1 MKVSIIIPVYNGKKT
16 VRAAVESAVNGAPDT
31 VEVVVVNDGSTD
43 GTEKVLDE
51 LAAEYSCVRVFSKPN
66 GGVSSARNY
75 GIEKANG
82 DFLMFLDADD
92 TFEPGAVQTM
102 IKTAEQNNADITMF
116 GYRTVAGSV
125 VTDFMPPFTG
135 VLKGKKEIFEKLVY
149 PVVFSGENGYIAS
162 VWTSVFKKSV
172 ITDNALKFDTRI
184 KISED
189 TVFMTQFWLCC
200 NEAAAADKALLTY
213 NLADGSATKRYA
225 SGLLENHETVTR
237 ELEKS
242 LSENGIE
249 YSDKIRGT
257 RAVAVGISLI
267 VNEARSGNPHNF
279 FESLKCVFRASSHLR
294 KDASLCCP
302 ESKKVRIKKHIVMC
316 PVLGAAFLIC
326 RKIQAKRGVSF

>member
-1 MKVSIIIPVYNGKKT
+1 MRVSIIIPVYNGEKT

-43 GTEKVLDE
+43 GTEKVLEE

-92 TFEPGAVQTM
+92 TFDPGAVATM
-102 IKTAEQNNADITMF
+102 IKSAEQNNADITMF

-162 VWTSVFKKSV
+162 VWTSIFKKSV
-172 ITDNALKFDTRI
+172 ITDNALKFNTGI

-200 NEAAAADKALLTY
+200 NEVAAADKALLTY
-213 NLADGSATKRYA
+213 NLADGSATKSYA

-267 VNEARSGNPHNF
+267 VNEARSGNPHSF
-279 FESLKCVFRASSHLR
+279 FESLKCVFRASSRLR
-294 KDASLCCP
+294 KDASLCRA

>member
-1 MKVSIIIPVYNGKKT
+1 MRVSIIIPVYNGEKT

-43 GTEKVLDE
+43 GTEKVLEE

-92 TFEPGAVQTM
+92 TFDPGAVATM
-102 IKTAEQNNADITMF
+102 IKSAEQNNADITMF

-162 VWTSVFKKSV
+162 VWTSIFKKSV
-172 ITDNALKFDTRI
+172 ITDNALKFNTGI

-200 NEAAAADKALLTY
+200 NEVAAADKALLTY
-213 NLADGSATKRYA
+213 NLADGSATKSYA

-257 RAVAVGISLI
+257 RAVAVGVSLI
-267 VNEARSGNPHNF
+267 VNEARSGNPHSF
-279 FESLKCVFRASSHLR
+279 FESLKCVFRASSRLR
-294 KDASLCCP
+294 KDASLCSP